1 MNENETKQRIRD
13 FVDHLLSNPGIKS
26 EPLIIG
32 EGLILNFIV
41 QNMDHLKTTFKTPDF
56 FPDLQWN
63 EVLQL
68 ILADLYER
76 IIKIEYPVINE
87 FIQKA
92 DFHFLSKISGTAP
105 FTNDFHQEKISAF
118 VQSIFRNKD
127 VRYNFNSVVNIFKYE
142 VLEKYI
148 TEIFNRRGYLHNE
161 LVRVQKIYLEADEYI
176 NFLKMLLL
184 IRNSAF
190 MKVSI
195 NPEIPDNKICLK
207 EVLDQPRT
215 LNKIIDPFTKVVQKE
230 LPNLDSKTIKLAIKS
245 NLGEKHTEK
254 EDASSRFLYIMT
266 SRFKN
271 YRPMK
276 KIDRGAESPDK
287 SWFGI
292 ARKTAASQG
301 FDKRMLDDL
310 YLIAGDNNW

>member
-1 MNENETKQRIRD
+1 MNTNETKKRVRD
-13 FVDHLLSNPGIKS
+13 FVDHLLSNPSIKS

-41 QNMDHLKTTFKTPDF
+41 QNISHLKATFKTPNF

-63 EVLQL
+63 EVFQL

-76 IIKIEYPVINE
+76 IIKTEYPVINE
-87 FIQKA
+87 FIKKA
-92 DFHFLSKISGTAP
+92 EFDFLSKITDSSGFA
-105 FTNDFHQEKISAF
+105 NDFHQQKISDF
-118 VQSIFRNKD
+118 VQSIFKNKD
-127 VRYNFNSVVNIFKYE
+127 VRYNFNSVINIFKYE

-148 TEIFNRRGYLHNE
+148 NEIFNRRGSLYNE

-184 IRNSAF
+184 VRNSAF
-190 MKVSI
+190 MKISI
-195 NPEIPDNKICLK
+195 NPKTPDNIISLK
-207 EVLDQPRT
+207 DVLNQPRA
-215 LNKIIDPFTKVVQKE
+215 LNKVIDPFTKVIHKE
-230 LPNLDSKTIKLAIKS
+230 LPNLDEKTIKLAIKS
-245 NLGEKHTEK
+245 NLGEQHTEK
-254 EDASSRFLYIMT
+254 EDASSRFLYIMS
-266 SRFKN
+266 SRFRN
-271 YRPMK
+271 YKPIT

-292 ARKTAASQG
+292 ARKTAAAQG
-301 FDKRMLDDL
+301 FDKRILDEL